1 MDFQADTDWDR
12 HKQMLNTALA
22 QSKINQTE
30 NQVFNQIRSIYNPQN
45 HLVQSQIRVFTHDLP
60 VINCRI
66 GIWKI

>member
-1 MDFQADTDWDR
+1 
-12 HKQMLNTALA
+12 MLNTALA

-30 NQVFNQIRSIYNPQN
+30 KQVFNQIRSIYNPQN

-66 GIWKI
+66 GI